1 MLTKFFH
8 KSLHVIAN
16 VRSALAEIG
25 LCEFRDFMTYSEGLL
40 VSRPLKHPV
49 RTLFLRIDG
58 QRRKYFLKKKGSQ
71 FPRAV
76 LQACFRFQNPP
87 SATARELMLLELM
100 RQQGIPVMP
109 PVAWGELKILGCSIK
124 GFILVEEV
132 VGKEFV
138 EVYRGT
144 SLRVRRRLFRLYGE
158 LMGALHRKGIDS
170 KVRPEDLICVSDNY
184 ASFRDCFVVIDRER
198 GQPHLVE
205 LSIEQ
210 CGIRLGDIWVKGMF
224 RIGLGERSEL
234 LAFLSGYLT
243 EAGQQSVWKEH
254 GVSNVNLVE
263 RVSRRAAEVLYRDN
277 RFASLRKGFQMH
289 YGIGLKARA

>member
-1 MLTKFFH
+1 
-8 KSLHVIAN
+8 
-16 VRSALAEIG
+16 
-25 LCEFRDFMTYSEGLL
+25 
-40 VSRPLKHPV
+40 
-49 RTLFLRIDG
+49 
-58 QRRKYFLKKKGSQ
+58 
-71 FPRAV
+71 
-76 LQACFRFQNPP
+76 
-87 SATARELMLLELM
+87 MLLELM

-138 EVYRGT
+138 EVYRGA

-170 KVRPEDLICVSDNY
+170 KVRPEDIICVSDNY

-198 GQPHLVE
+198 GQSHLVE

-234 LAFLSGYLT
+234 LAFLSGYLR
-243 EAGQQSVWKEH
+243 EVGQQGVWDVH
-254 GVSNVNLVE
+254 GGSYVILVE
-263 RVSRRAAEVLYRDN
+263 RASRRAIEVLYRDN
-277 RFASLRKGFQMH
+277 RFARLRKEFQMQ
-289 YGIGLKARA
+289 YGIGLKARS